1 MVSLSW
7 VAMNRLRIAWWL
19 FSNLAHRIEMI
30 AQLFKAVQDFESVS
44 VSIDKRMST
53 LFDIHLALDKF
64 IFSYSSSPSAYV
76 LNTLKPH
83 SEMGSR

>member
-1 MVSLSW
+1 
-7 VAMNRLRIAWWL
+7 
-19 FSNLAHRIEMI
+19 MI
-30 AQLFKAVQDFESVS
+30 AQLFKAIQDFESVL

-53 LFDIHLALDKF
+53 LFDIHLALDQL

-83 SEMGSR
+83 SEMDLGKIDPSD